1 MTPKVLKK
9 FGREHVFNILRSL
22 QTNQIILRYFFNFT
36 PHSPCLLRSLINS
49 LNWLTNDVIHHYSSV
64 VLPPIFTLLRRHF
77 DFNLLS
83 LLRPSL
89 FSIQPDH
96 SPQNRS
102 EFMNSGG
109 GLRIIFHFG
118 SFCPSYKN
126 YEGGYI
132 EFDCCS

>member
-89 FSIQPDH
+89 FSIQLLCCLTI
-96 SPQNRS
+96 SS
-102 EFMNSGG
+102 
-109 GLRIIFHFG
+109 LRV
-118 SFCPSYKN
+118 
-126 YEGGYI
+126 GYLMI
-132 EFDCCS
+132 KQGFDCISELGFR